1 MNKPNEKL
9 VVGALAGLAAL
20 SLAACGDLN
29 VPDLNDPG
37 LDEFQMNPTPASIA
51 AAAVGLVIEM
61 RDDTAANN
69 GYVSHL
75 GILGRESYNLDG
87 SDPRFITELLEG
99 MLNPGNRVFG
109 GNFWE
114 NPYKNIRSANILLAA
129 TDAVAGLEMAQKEAV
144 RGWTKTIMALEY
156 LRVINTHDTNGAVIQ
171 SGTDL
176 RTLDPIATK
185 EQVFA
190 HIEKLLDE
198 AKTHL
203 LAGGMAFPFQPGS
216 GFAGFDTPM
225 TFLRA
230 NRAIKARVDVYTG
243 DNAGALA
250 ALGES
255 FLSADAAMPN
265 LQLGIY
271 MAFSTGSGDRT
282 NPLTDPN
289 IFVNPSVR
297 RGAEMQP
304 NGGIDARV
312 AAKVTKVMERTLR
325 ALTSDEAFTM
335 YQSPSAPIPIIR
347 NEELILLRAEASI
360 ATNLPQAI
368 MDVNFI
374 REKSGGLAP
383 RTDLTAQNILDEIL
397 KQRFYSLLFEG
408 GHRWIDMRRHGRLDQ
423 LPNDHPM
430 ATMDV
435 PAHVPVHPRFPIP
448 QNETD
453 ARNPPATM

>member
-1 MNKPNEKL
+1 MNKPNKKL
-9 VVGALAGLAAL
+9 VLAPLASL
-20 SLAACGDLN
+20 LLAACGSLDIG
-29 VPDLNDPG
+29 DLNDPG
-37 LDEFQMNPTPASIA
+37 LDEFQKNPTPASVA
-51 AAAVGLVIEM
+51 AGAVGLLIEM

-69 GYVSHL
+69 GYISHL
-75 GILGRESYNLDG
+75 GILGRESYNFDG

-99 MLNPGNRVFG
+99 SLNPGNRVFG

-114 NPYKNIRSANILLAA
+114 NPYKNIRAANILLAA
-129 TDAVAGLEMAQKEAV
+129 TDVVAGLDMEQKEAV
-144 RGWTKTIMALEY
+144 RGWTKTLMALEY

-171 SGTDL
+171 VSSDL
-176 RTLDPIATK
+176 RTLDPISSK
-185 EQVFA
+185 DEVFT
-190 HIEKLLDE
+190 HIKKLLDE
-198 AKTHL
+198 GKAHL
-203 LAGGMAFPFQPGS
+203 LAGGMAFPFMPGA
-216 GFAGFDTPM
+216 GFVGFDTPM

-243 DNAGALA
+243 DNAGALT

-265 LQLGIY
+265 LGLGIFL
-271 MAFSTGSGDRT
+271 AFSTGSGDRT

-297 RGAEMQP
+297 RGAEMGA
-304 NGGIDARV
+304 NGAIDLRV
-312 AAKVTKVMERTLR
+312 STKVTMVMERTAR
-325 ALTSDEAFTM
+325 DLTSSEAFTL
-335 YQSPSAPIPIIR
+335 YQSPNAPVPIIR
-347 NEELILLRAEASI
+347 NEELILLRAEAGFR
-360 ATNLPQAI
+360 TNLAQAI

-374 REKSGGLAP
+374 REKSGGLPP
-383 RTDLTAQNILDEIL
+383 RADLTMDNILDEIL

-408 GHRWIDMRRHGRLDQ
+408 GHRWLDMRRHGRLDQ
-423 LPNDHPM
+423 LPNDHPT

-453 ARNPPATM
+453 ARNPPMTQ